1 MNKLSFGNGN
11 AKLSNNISTFS
22 LPAGYTCNF
31 ADKCFA
37 LANRKSGKI
46 IDGKNTEFRCFAA
59 STEAVFP
66 NVRKSRWDNFELL
79 KSAETIEKMAN
90 LIQTSLPFKLGI
102 IRCHVAGDFFNE
114 KYFLAWLNVAMNN
127 QDLIIYGYTKCLNFL
142 VKYKKHIPSN
152 FRFTASKGGK
162 LDSLISK
169 HKLKYAEVVFSVKES
184 LDKGLEIDHDD
195 SLAIANKQSFA
206 LILHGSQSPNSNA
219 SNALKQLK
227 SQGLGFYNEDTKK
240 EVAIKPVKIYITL
253 DSVKTPSY
261 KFIPYTKGLLI
272 K

>member
-1 MNKLSFGNGN
+1 MTTLKFGNGN
-11 AKLSNNISTFS
+11 AKLSSNISTFS
-22 LPAGYTCNF
+22 LPAGFTCTQ

-37 LANRKSGKI
+37 VANRLTGKI
-46 IDGKNTEFRCFAA
+46 TEGKNTEFRCFAA
-59 STEAVFP
+59 SSEAIFQ
-66 NVRKSRWDNFELL
+66 NARKSRWDNFELL
-79 KSAETIEKMAN
+79 KSAASIEKMAE
-90 LIQTSLPFKLGI
+90 LIQTSIPFKLGI

-127 QDLIIYGYTKCLNFL
+127 NDLIIYGYTKCLNFL
-142 VKYKKHIPSN
+142 VKYKKYIPSN

-162 LDSLISK
+162 LDSLIGK
-169 HKLKYAEVVFSVKES
+169 HKLKYAEVVFSVNEAKE
-184 LDKGLEIDHDD
+184 KGLEIDHDD
-195 SLAIANKQSFA
+195 TLAIANKVSFA
-206 LILHGSQSPNSNA
+206 LLLHGTQSSNSIA